1 MTEPAPSPE
10 PSRAAPAAG
19 PAPGDVP
26 APAQPYLLVLPTMEG
41 APTPVPWPGAEGQ
54 PGWAIPVTVPPGTQ
68 GYALFLPLVP
78 APGQPTAGVPAQ
90 ATAPAAERSPA
101 EGAAPATGASGT
113 TAALST
119 PAEGSAPSAGAS
131 GPTAAAGSTPVD
143 GGPAAAAEAG
153 KPVADRPTGGEPV
166 AAPPDAVP
174 AARRE
179 QAGATSSATGD
190 AASST
195 PDAGPAD
202 AATADSGGAGTGAR
216 PGDGAP
222 RAADSAT
229 SGPSGASRT
238 SAAPPGTPPTADSPG
253 TPAVTGPSGATQA
266 PASGAWA
273 APGAQPAS
281 GPPPAPGTQ
290 RAPGTPPP
298 HGGGPVPA
306 PPYPGMGWSGHP
318 QAPTWAPRPQV
329 PRTSFLGA
337 KWPGP
342 KAATGRAVPLAV
354 LAAAVGSAVFVPLGR
369 VGVGWFLGWLTLT
382 LAVLL
387 AVRSKTADLPR
398 ADKLIRAGW
407 AAAALALIAVPA
419 FRNAW
424 WLVTFCVLGA
434 LGCATLAIIG
444 GRLVRS
450 ILFGL
455 VATPFA
461 ALRGLP
467 WVRRH
472 ITASPQEATV
482 RKVTVSVVATVV
494 VLVVFGSLLASAD
507 AAFSEALG
515 QLVPEINLGTV
526 FGWLFLAV
534 VGGLIAVAG
543 LYTLAAPPD
552 LSTVDRA
559 GERRLGLLEWAPAI
573 GALALLFAGFVV
585 VQFTTLF
592 GGQRHVQRV
601 AGLSYAEYA
610 RSGFW
615 QLMFVTLLTV
625 AVLGGVSRWARRER
639 PAERILLRVLLGL
652 ISALSVVIVASALS
666 RMWTYQ
672 KVYSF
677 TGERI
682 FVMAFEMLLGTVF
695 LMIIAAGVR
704 WKGRWIP
711 GTTLALAVAML
722 LGLAVLN
729 PEDYVARRNTL
740 RYEQTGKID
749 AWYLRALSADAT
761 PALAKLPDPVR
772 RCTLSWIADDLAEPD
787 PWYAWN
793 LGRQRARKALEEV
806 GPQAVGGPKDCR
818 RADQFDLPKTRR
830 PR

>member
-1 MTEPAPSPE
+1 MSEPAPSPE

-54 PGWAIPVTVPPGTQ
+54 PGWAIPVSVPPGTQ

-78 APGQPTAGVPAQ
+78 ATGQPAAAVPAQ
-90 ATAPAAERSPA
+90 ATAPAAERSPVA
-101 EGAAPATGASGT
+101 GAAPATGTSGP
-113 TAALST
+113 TAAASST
-119 PAEGSAPSAGAS
+119 PAEGPVTSSGAS
-131 GPTAAAGSTPVD
+131 GPTASAGSTPVE
-143 GGPAAAAEAG
+143 GGTTPAAEAG
-153 KPVADRPTGGEPV
+153 QPVADRPAGREPV

-179 QAGATSSATGD
+179 QAGATSPATGD
-190 AASST
+190 AALST
-195 PDAGPAD
+195 SELVGSEPSVPAATPAG
-202 AATADSGGAGTGAR
+202 AATADSAGSGTGAR

-222 RAADSAT
+222 QTATSAT
-229 SGPSGASRT
+229 SGPSGAAQT
-238 SAAPPGTPPTADSPG
+238 SAAPA
-253 TPAVTGPSGATQA
+253 
-266 PASGAWA
+266 
-273 APGAQPAS
+273 GAQPAS
-281 GPPPAPGTQ
+281 GPWTAPGTQ
-290 RAPGTPPP
+290 PAPGTPPP
-298 HGGGPVPA
+298 HGGGPMAA
-306 PPYPGMGWSGHP
+306 PPYPGLGWGGHP
-318 QAPTWAPRPQV
+318 QAPTWAPRPAV

-337 KWPGP
+337 RWPGP
-342 KAATGRAVPLAV
+342 KAATGRAAPLAV

-382 LAVLL
+382 LAVVL
-387 AVRSKTADLPR
+387 AVRSRTADLPR

-407 AAAALALIAVPA
+407 AVAALALIAVPA

-434 LGCATLAIIG
+434 LGCATLAIVG

-515 QLVPEINLGTV
+515 SLVPEINIGTV
-526 FGWLFLAV
+526 SGWLFLAV
-534 VGGLIAVAG
+534 VGGLIAVAA

-573 GALALLFAGFVV
+573 GALTLLFAGFVV

-615 QLMFVTLLTV
+615 QLLFVTLLTV

-682 FVMAFEMLLGTVF
+682 FVMAFELLLGTVF
-695 LMIIAAGVR
+695 LMIIAAGVKWR
-704 WKGRWIP
+704 GRWIP
-711 GTTLALAVAML
+711 GTTLALAVGML

-729 PEDYVARRNTL
+729 PEAYVARRNTL

-806 GPQAVGGPKDCR
+806 GPKAVGGPKDCR
-818 RADQFDLPKTRR
+818 QADQFDLPKTRR

>member
-1 MTEPAPSPE
+1 MSEPAPSPE

-78 APGQPTAGVPAQ
+78 APGQPTAAVPAQ
-90 ATAPAAERSPA
+90 AATPAAERSPV
-101 EGAAPATGASGT
+101 EGGATEGGEPVAPA
-113 TAALST
+113 
-119 PAEGSAPSAGAS
+119 PAGR
-131 GPTAAAGSTPVD
+131 
-143 GGPAAAAEAG
+143 PA
-153 KPVADRPTGGEPV
+153 GGEPV

-174 AARRE
+174 TARRE
-179 QAGATSSATGD
+179 QAGATSPATGD

-202 AATADSGGAGTGAR
+202 AATTDSGGAGTGAR
-216 PGDGAP
+216 AGDGAP
-222 RAADSAT
+222 GTAASAT
-229 SGPSGASRT
+229 SGS
-238 SAAPPGTPPTADSPG
+238 
-253 TPAVTGPSGATQA
+253 
-266 PASGAWA
+266 
-273 APGAQPAS
+273 PGAQH
-281 GPPPAPGTQ
+281 APGI
-290 RAPGTPPP
+290 PPP
-298 HGGGPVPA
+298 HSGGPMAA
-306 PPYPGMGWSGHP
+306 PPYPGLGWGGHP
-318 QAPTWAPRPQV
+318 QAPTWAPR
-329 PRTSFLGA
+329 TSFLGA
-337 KWPGP
+337 RWPGP
-342 KAATGRAVPLAV
+342 KAATGRAAPLAV

-382 LAVLL
+382 LAVVL
-387 AVRSKTADLPR
+387 AVRSRTADLPR

-407 AAAALALIAVPA
+407 AVAALALIAVPA

-434 LGCATLAIIG
+434 LGCATLAIVG

-482 RKVTVSVVATVV
+482 RKVTVSVVATIV

-507 AAFSEALG
+507 AAFSDALG
-515 QLVPEINLGTV
+515 SLVPEINLGTV

-534 VGGLIAVAG
+534 VGGLIAVAA

-552 LSTVDRA
+552 MSTVDRA

-573 GALALLFAGFVV
+573 GALTLLFAGFVV

-615 QLMFVTLLTV
+615 QLLFVTLLTV

-695 LMIIAAGVR
+695 LMIIAAGVKWR
-704 WKGRWIP
+704 GRWIP
-711 GTTLALAVAML
+711 GTTLALAVGML

-729 PEDYVARRNTL
+729 PEAYVARRNTL

-761 PALAKLPDPVR
+761 PALVKLPDPVR

-806 GPQAVGGPKDCR
+806 GPKAVGGPKDCR

>member
-1 MTEPAPSPE
+1 MPEPEPSPE

-19 PAPGDVP
+19 PAPGGVP

-41 APTPVPWPGAEGQ
+41 APAPLPWPGAEGQ

-78 APGQPTAGVPAQ
+78 APGQPAAVPTQ
-90 ATAPAAERSPA
+90 ATAPAAERSPV
-101 EGAAPATGASGT
+101 EG
-113 TAALST
+113 
-119 PAEGSAPSAGAS
+119 
-131 GPTAAAGSTPVD
+131 GPTAAAPSGPVE
-143 GGPAAAAEAG
+143 GGATATVDRGEPAG
-153 KPVADRPTGGEPV
+153 RPAKPV

-179 QAGATSSATGD
+179 QAGETSSPTGD
-190 AASST
+190 AAPST
-195 PDAGPAD
+195 PDAAPAASAPAELD
-202 AATADSGGAGTGAR
+202 VAGTAAAGAAATGSAGTGAEATPR
-216 PGDGAP
+216 PGDAAP
-222 RAADSAT
+222 RTATSAT
-229 SGPSGASRT
+229 SAPSGA
-238 SAAPPGTPPTADSPG
+238 P
-253 TPAVTGPSGATQA
+253 QA
-266 PASGAWA
+266 PAAP
-273 APGAQPAS
+273 PGAQPALGS
-281 GPPPAPGTQ
+281 WTAPGGQ
-290 RAPGTPPP
+290 PAPGTPPP
-298 HGGGPVPA
+298 HGGGPMAA
-306 PPYPGMGWSGHP
+306 PPYPGTGWSGHP
-318 QAPTWAPRPQV
+318 QAPTWAPRPPV

-534 VGGLIAVAG
+534 VGGLIAVAA

>member
-26 APAQPYLLVLPTMEG
+26 APAQPYLLVLPTLEG
-41 APTPVPWPGAEGQ
+41 APAPVPWPGVEGQ

-78 APGQPTAGVPAQ
+78 APGQPAATVPAQ
-90 ATAPAAERSPA
+90 ATAPAAERSPV
-101 EGAAPATGASGT
+101 ESAAG
-113 TAALST
+113 
-119 PAEGSAPSAGAS
+119 
-131 GPTAAAGSTPVD
+131 GPTAAAGSTPAE
-143 GGPAAAAEAG
+143 GGTTAATEAG
-153 KPVADRPTGGEPV
+153 KPVSDRPAGGEPV
-166 AAPPDAVP
+166 AAPPDAAP

-179 QAGATSSATGD
+179 QAGETTSATGD
-190 AASST
+190 AAPST
-195 PDAGPAD
+195 PDAGPQ
-202 AATADSGGAGTGAR
+202 T
-216 PGDGAP
+216 PV
-222 RAADSAT
+222 T
-229 SGPSGASRT
+229 S
-238 SAAPPGTPPTADSPG
+238 
-253 TPAVTGPSGATQA
+253 
-266 PASGAWA
+266 
-273 APGAQPAS
+273 PGAQPAS
-281 GPPPAPGTQ
+281 GPWAAPGTQ

-298 HGGGPVPA
+298 HGGGPVAA
-306 PPYPGMGWSGHP
+306 PPYPGMGWGGHP
-318 QAPTWAPRPQV
+318 QAPGWTPRPPV

-337 KWPGP
+337 RWPGP
-342 KAATGRAVPLAV
+342 KAATGRAAPLAV
-354 LAAAVGSAVFVPLGR
+354 LAAAVGSAAFVPLGR

-382 LAVLL
+382 LAVVL
-387 AVRSKTADLPR
+387 AVRSRTADLPR

-407 AAAALALIAVPA
+407 AVAALALIAVPA

-515 QLVPEINLGTV
+515 SLVPEINIGTV

-534 VGGLIAVAG
+534 VGGLIAVAA

-573 GALALLFAGFVV
+573 GALTLLFAGFVV

-615 QLMFVTLLTV
+615 QLLFVTLLTV
-625 AVLGGVSRWARRER
+625 AVLAGVSRWARREQ
-639 PAERILLRVLLGL
+639 PVERILLRVLLGL

-695 LMIIAAGVR
+695 LMIIAAGVK

-711 GTTLALAVAML
+711 GTTVALAVAML

-806 GPQAVGGPKDCR
+806 GPKAVGGPKDCR

>member
-1 MTEPAPSPE
+1 MSEPAPSPE

-41 APTPVPWPGAEGQ
+41 APAPVPWPGAEGQ

-78 APGQPTAGVPAQ
+78 ATGQQTATGQPAAAVPAQ
-90 ATAPAAERSPA
+90 ATAPAAERSPQ
-101 EGAAPATGASGT
+101 EGAATAATGSGK
-113 TAALST
+113 
-119 PAEGSAPSAGAS
+119 
-131 GPTAAAGSTPVD
+131 
-143 GGPAAAAEAG
+143 PAAA
-153 KPVADRPTGGEPV
+153 PADRPTGGEAV
-166 AAPPDAVP
+166 AAPPDAAP
-174 AARRE
+174 GTTQAA
-179 QAGATSSATGD
+179 GSKPSV
-190 AASST
+190 AS
-195 PDAGPAD
+195 AD
-202 AATADSGGAGTGAR
+202 AAGAATAGSGEAGAR

-222 RAADSAT
+222 QTATSAT
-229 SGPSGASRT
+229 SDPAGASQT
-238 SAAPPGTPPTADSPG
+238 PAAPVGT
-253 TPAVTGPSGATQA
+253 
-266 PASGAWA
+266 
-273 APGAQPAS
+273 QPAS
-281 GPPPAPGTQ
+281 GSSAAPGTQPGSGPPSAPGAQ

-337 KWPGP
+337 RWPGP

-382 LAVLL
+382 LAVVL
-387 AVRSKTADLPR
+387 AVRSKTAELPR

-450 ILFGL
+450 VLFGL

-515 QLVPEINLGTV
+515 SLVPEINLGTV

-534 VGGLIAVAG
+534 VGGLIAVAA

-552 LSTVDRA
+552 LSTVDRE

-573 GALALLFAGFVV
+573 GALTLLFAGFVV

-592 GGQRHVQRV
+592 GGQQHVQRV

-615 QLMFVTLLTV
+615 QLLFVTLLTV

-639 PAERILLRVLLGL
+639 PVERIMLRVLLGL

-695 LMIIAAGVR
+695 LMIIAAGVKWR
-704 WKGRWIP
+704 GRWIP

-793 LGRQRARKALEEV
+793 LGRQRARKALDEV
-806 GPQAVGGPKDCR
+806 GPQAIGGPKDCR

>member
-1 MTEPAPSPE
+1 MSEPAPSPE

-41 APTPVPWPGAEGQ
+41 APAPVPWPGAEGQ

-78 APGQPTAGVPAQ
+78 ATGQQTATGQPAAAVPAQ
-90 ATAPAAERSPA
+90 ATAPAAERSPQ
-101 EGAAPATGASGT
+101 EGAT
-113 TAALST
+113 TAAT
-119 PAEGSAPSAGAS
+119 GRGK
-131 GPTAAAGSTPVD
+131 
-143 GGPAAAAEAG
+143 PAAA
-153 KPVADRPTGGEPV
+153 PADRPTGGEAV
-166 AAPPDAVP
+166 AAP
-174 AARRE
+174 AA
-179 QAGATSSATGD
+179 SATTQ
-190 AASST
+190 AAGSKPSV
-195 PDAGPAD
+195 ASAD
-202 AATADSGGAGTGAR
+202 AAGAATAGSGEAGAR

-222 RAADSAT
+222 QTATSAT
-229 SGPSGASRT
+229 SDPAGASQT
-238 SAAPPGTPPTADSPG
+238 SAAPA
-253 TPAVTGPSGATQA
+253 GPQ
-266 PASGAWA
+266 PASGSWA
-273 APGAQPAS
+273 APGTQPAS
-281 GPPPAPGTQ
+281 GPPPAPGAQ

-337 KWPGP
+337 RWPGP

-382 LAVLL
+382 LAVVL
-387 AVRSKTADLPR
+387 AVRSKTAELPR
-398 ADKLIRAGW
+398 ADKFIRAGW

-434 LGCATLAIIG
+434 LGCATLAIMG

-450 ILFGL
+450 VLFGL

-461 ALRGLP
+461 ALRGLS

-515 QLVPEINLGTV
+515 SLVPEINLGTV

-534 VGGLIAVAG
+534 VGGLIAVAA

-552 LSTVDRA
+552 LSTVDRE

-573 GALALLFAGFVV
+573 GALTLLFAGFVV

-592 GGQRHVQRV
+592 GGQQHVQRV

-615 QLMFVTLLTV
+615 QLLFVTLLTV

-639 PAERILLRVLLGL
+639 PVERIMLRVLLGL

-695 LMIIAAGVR
+695 LMIIAAGVKWR
-704 WKGRWIP
+704 GRWIP

-793 LGRQRARKALEEV
+793 LGRQRARKALDEV
-806 GPQAVGGPKDCR
+806 GPQAIGGPKDCR